1 MTAVLAD
8 GLQIVPGYRLE
19 VRLGKGGFG
28 EVWRAIGPGKVPV
41 ALKIIAAKGSQSGE
55 REFKS
60 LDLLRD
66 LRHPN
71 LLPVQAY
78 WLLDDDGLV
87 IEDDRPPSSIVIAM
101 LLGGKNLRQRLD
113 ECRKRGIAGIPP
125 RELLELLRDAA
136 KGIDFLNKPIH
147 KLGDRVVAIQHRDI
161 KPENLMIVG
170 GGLMVA
176 DFGIS
181 GVMESD
187 RAHTTNAAMTFNY
200 AAPEL
205 FDYTA
210 TAWTDQ
216 YALAITYGELR
227 CGALPF
233 PPNSSPMQIIRIHT
247 EGRHD
252 FSRLSAGEQAVLR
265 RATDKVPEQRYPTCQ
280 DMLADL
286 DAAVRAANL
295 LDEVL
300 PSNNWGDQSHVPTE
314 LQATRLERGGDTDPA
329 TTPMLSAVTA
339 IPGLP
344 SLPRS
349 GIGTSPL
356 DNNTGP
362 LQLPATQP
370 ESMPL
375 YSMPTTAPYNAGL
388 HQLPRSRTPLIVGGA
403 VAVIA
408 VAGLIAWSF
417 RGGPRES
424 PEPGITN
431 REPKAKET
439 EPSRATT
446 DVTPSSDKPTPAVR
460 LAAAREQAAAA
471 AKEKRYSDVVKA
483 LEPVFE
489 QASATSDD
497 YVMRGNSCL
506 TLADADVSPADNYA
520 RAAADFEK
528 ADLPREQQRALTRQG
543 RWLVD
548 HNFAKQALVPLRQ
561 AFDLK
566 KTAELQWLLCQALLA
581 TGDAKSAREEAVVA
595 LAEFPKDLSDDD
607 ALFAARL
614 HHIIARACLALSKQV
629 DADADLVNRIDA
641 LDLEAEQHFQEAVT
655 RVFAL
660 ARTRKLVEPSDW
672 QDELSAFRKLP
683 RMVAREERRLRKE
696 RIATLTK
703 SAELSPE
710 VAAKWL
716 ELAELEKLDG
726 QTKSAATH
734 FGRGYSLQALTQARA
749 GKIDD
754 AIKAEAL
761 ATENEADL
769 ATLYSARAL
778 IAASQE
784 RDRDALKL
792 LDEARARTP
801 TKATDRWQILSDRA
815 AAYSRLAAG
824 MSGSRL
830 DWEKSQTDFE
840 SAIASFPTSTSDN
853 NAAAQQTLA
862 RLHFE
867 HALTWEALS
876 VRDSSKVDLSQLA
889 LAEKALFNATTLNPK
904 EPRFALAAGQNLL
917 RQVHNAAPGFAQ
929 LLDRAAVLLTTAT
942 KLDDKQAEA
951 HFALGDCQLL
961 RGKNAEAQAAF
972 DNAVKHAEGTS
983 ADRQFQFS
991 LSQSLAYLRA
1001 PRDDAK
1007 ALAAAERAVALQ
1019 RSDAAGHFARGL
1031 SLRNLKRVNEAIS
1044 AFNDTIA
1051 VQPKHLGALLARS
1064 QLIIEHQGSTA
1075 KQIEQAA
1082 QDIETALAAAT
1093 TDEHTAEAHYVRS
1106 LVSLKTHVSN
1116 ATQAATAEPALL
1128 KAQRD
1133 LLQAIKLVPTNNVYA
1148 QAATELFDY
1157 ASKFAWADAQRK
1169 TESETL
1175 QRDLKSLRKK

>member
-19 VRLGKGGFG
+19 VQLGKGGFG

-41 ALKIIAAKGSQSGE
+41 ALKIITAKGSISGE

-78 WLLDDDGLV
+78 WLLDDDGVV
-87 IEDDRPPSSIVIAM
+87 IEDDRHPSSIVIAM
-101 LLGGKNLRQRLD
+101 LLGGKNLRQRLE
-113 ECRKRGIAGIPP
+113 ECRKRGFAGISP

-176 DFGIS
+176 DFGIA
-181 GVMESD
+181 GVMESN

-216 YALAITYGELR
+216 YALAISYAELR
-227 CGALPF
+227 CGSLPF
-233 PPNSSPMQIIRIHT
+233 PPHSSPMQVIRIHT

-252 FSRLSAGEQAVLR
+252 FSKLSDGEQAILR
-265 RATDKVPEQRYPTCQ
+265 RATSKVPEQRYPTCQ
-280 DMLADL
+280 DMIADL

-295 LDEVL
+295 LDQAL
-300 PSNNWGDQSHVPTE
+300 PLDHWGNQSNVPTE
-314 LQATRLERGGDTDPA
+314 LQATQLERGADTDA
-329 TTPMLSAVTA
+329 KTAPMLSAVTSM
-339 IPGLP
+339 PGLP
-344 SLPRS
+344 TFPPTDV
-349 GIGTSPL
+349 GTAPL
-356 DNNTGP
+356 DNITAP
-362 LQLPATQP
+362 VQLPKTQP
-370 ESMPL
+370 ESMPM

-388 HQLPRSRTPLIVGGA
+388 HPMPRSRAPLFAGGALAAIVVIGLIV
-403 VAVIA
+403 
-408 VAGLIAWSF
+408 WSF
-417 RGGPRES
+417 RGGPRDT
-424 PEPGITN
+424 PETGTT
-431 REPKAKET
+431 KVKET
-439 EPSRATT
+439 EA
-446 DVTPSSDKPTPAVR
+446 TPSNDTPTPAAR
-460 LAAAREQAAAA
+460 LKTAREQAAAA

-483 LEPVFE
+483 LETVFE

-497 YVMRGNSCL
+497 YIMRGNSWL
-506 TLADADVSPADNYA
+506 ALADADESPAENYA

-528 ADLPREQQRALTRQG
+528 AELPREQLRALTRQG
-543 RWLVD
+543 RWLAE
-548 HNFAKQALVPLRQ
+548 HNFAKQAVAPLRQ
-561 AFDLK
+561 ALALK
-566 KTAELQWLLCQALLA
+566 KSLDVQWTLSQALLA
-581 TGDAKSAREEAVVA
+581 TGDAKGARDEAIVA
-595 LAEFPKDLSDDD
+595 LAELPKDLSDTE
-607 ALFAARL
+607 APFAARL
-614 HHIIARACLALSKQV
+614 HHVAARACLALSKQAE
-629 DADADLVNRIDA
+629 ADSDSASRVES
-641 LDLEAEQHFQEAVT
+641 LDLEANQHFQDAV
-655 RVFAL
+655 AL
-660 ARTRKLVEPSDW
+660 ATSSKLDERSEW

-683 RMVAREERRLRKE
+683 RMVAREDRQQRKE
-696 RIATLTK
+696 RIASLTK
-703 SAELSPE
+703 SAEQSPD
-710 VAAKWL
+710 VATHWL
-716 ELAELEKLDG
+716 ELAELERLDG
-726 QTKSAATH
+726 QSKLAATH
-734 FGRGYSLQALTQARA
+734 FGRGYSLQALTLARA
-749 GKIDD
+749 GKFDD

-761 ATENEADL
+761 ATENEADI
-769 ATLYSARAL
+769 AALYSARAL
-778 IAASQE
+778 IAVSQE
-784 RDRDALKL
+784 KDREATKL
-792 LDEARARTP
+792 LDEALTRTP
-801 TKATDRWQILSDRA
+801 TKSNDRWQILSDRA

-824 MSGSRL
+824 MSGTL
-830 DWEKSQTDFE
+830 QDWEKSQADYE
-840 SAIASFPTSTSDN
+840 SAIASFPKSSESGDSTS
-853 NAAAQQTLA
+853 AQQTLA
-862 RLHFE
+862 RLHFD
-867 HALTWEALS
+867 HALTWEALAT
-876 VRDSSKVDLSQLA
+876 RDGSKVDLSRLA
-889 LAEKALFNATTLNPK
+889 LAEKALLTATNLNPK

-917 RQVHNAAPGFAQ
+917 RQAHNAAPGFAE

-942 KLDDKQAEA
+942 KLDDAQAEA

-972 DNAVKHAEGTS
+972 DNAVKHAEGS
-983 ADRQFQFS
+983 PADRQFQFS

-1007 ALAAAERAVALQ
+1007 ALAAAERAISLQ

-1031 SLRNLKRVNEAIS
+1031 ALRNLKKANDAIA

-1051 VQPKHLGALLARS
+1051 VQPKHVGALLARS
-1064 QLIIEHQGSTA
+1064 QLIVEHPNSTA

-1116 ATQAATAEPALL
+1116 VTQAATAEPALL

-1157 ASKFAWADAQRK
+1157 AAKFAWADAQRK
-1169 TESETL
+1169 SESESL
-1175 QRDLKSLRKK
+1175 QRDLKALRRK